1 MTGTLA
7 VPFRVPP
14 AGQSEAGDGARVI
27 RQPELQRRPRAV
39 DS

>member
-1 MTGTLA
+1 MIGTLA
-7 VPFRVPP
+7 VPFRVRLPDEVRQVM
-14 AGQSEAGDGARVI
+14 GTRVI